1 MVHYD
6 ALFFYIKMEKGE
18 DHSSSVYDVAYN
30 EYMDYV
36 NMEIDRVTN
45 EVPNFT
51 YKDFQFFD
59 SMNMTINGV

>member
-1 MVHYD
+1 
-6 ALFFYIKMEKGE
+6 MEKGE